1 MLNRIAN
8 KVLLLWGWQRAA
20 LACAAGA
27 ASALAM
33 APFHFWPILFI
44 TFPILIWLIDGASA
58 GKRGRIVSA
67 AVTGWWFGFGYFV
80 AGLYWLGIAFLVDA
94 HTFAWLMPL
103 AVVGLP
109 AGLAF
114 FTALGTAISGA
125 FWIGGP
131 GRILIFV
138 AAMTFVEYLRGTI
151 LSGFPWNAFGYALGA
166 PLALAQ
172 SFSLV
177 GLWGMTLIALAVFS
191 SPAALSDETKRRWV
205 PLAISIVVLIAMTA
219 FGFWRLESH
228 PTEFVEGPKLRLMQP
243 NLPQDVKFNYG
254 AKADVMKRY
263 LDISQRTPSSDKPN
277 LYGVTHLVWPESA
290 FPFLLTREPDALAQI
305 AELLPQ
311 GTMLIT
317 GAARLAPQVAGRLQ
331 AYNSIYTI
339 ADDGSIVETYDKV
352 HLVPF
357 GEYLPV
363 QSLLESIGLQQ
374 LTKVRGGFTSGQ
386 SRALLTIAG
395 LPPAVPLICYEVIF
409 PAAIT
414 APGERPGF
422 MLNLT
427 NDGWFGNSTGPYQHF
442 HQARMRAIEEGLPLV
457 RSANT
462 GISAFVDGYGRTT
475 ASLPLGAEGSLDGAL
490 PKVITAP
497 PFAQWGNTLPL
508 FLWLV
513 WLAFSV
519 AAWWAARVTKTNAGL
534 RFQPQAL

>member
-1 MLNRIAN
+1 
-8 KVLLLWGWQRAA
+8 LWGWQRAV

-33 APFHFWPILFI
+33 APFHFWPILFV
-44 TFPILIWLIDGASA
+44 TFPILIWLIDGARA
-58 GKRGRIVSA
+58 GKRGRVFSA

-103 AVVGLP
+103 AVIGLP

-114 FTALGTAISGA
+114 FTALGTALAGA

-138 AAMTFVEYLRGTI
+138 TAMTLAEYLRGTI

-172 SFSLV
+172 CFSLV
-177 GLWGMTLIALAVFS
+177 GLWGMTILTLAVFS
-191 SPAALSDETKRRWV
+191 APAALSDETRRRWL
-205 PLAISIVVLIAMTA
+205 PLAMSFVVLIAMA
-219 FGFWRLESH
+219 GFGAWRLNTH
-228 PTEFVEGPKLRLMQP
+228 PTEFVQGSKLRLMQP

-254 AKADVMKRY
+254 AKADVMRRY
-263 LDISQRTPSSDKPN
+263 LDISQRTAGSDKPSVD
-277 LYGVTHLVWPESA
+277 GVTHIVWPESA

-311 GTMLIT
+311 GTTLIT
-317 GAARLAPQVAGRLQ
+317 GAARLAPPIAGQGLQ
-331 AYNSIYTI
+331 AYNSVYTI
-339 ADDGSIVETYDKV
+339 SDDGSIIETYDKL

-357 GEYLPV
+357 GEYLPF

-374 LTKVRGGFTSGQ
+374 LTKVRGGFTPGQ
-386 SRALLTIAG
+386 QRGLLTLAG

-409 PAAIT
+409 PGSIVP
-414 APGERPGF
+414 PGERPGF

-457 RSANT
+457 RVANT
-462 GISAFVDGYGRTT
+462 GISAFVDPVGRTT
-475 ASLPLGAEGSLDGAL
+475 ESLALGVEGSLDGAL
-490 PKVITAP
+490 PRPVSSP

-508 FLWLV
+508 FLWLLC
-513 WLAFSV
+513 LAFSV
-519 AAWWAARVTKTNAGL
+519 AAWWAAQVTRTNAGL
-534 RFQPQAL
+534 RFQPTAL